1 MNATK
6 RSPAPY
12 AVIGIFTG
20 LLLALVILVAAENDP
35 SWVLGESTLAD
46 LGVSGVEFTADLFMY
61 GSIIAGILVFVF
73 GVGKA
78 YVEDGC
84 SRASGI
90 MAALAGIFLV
100 LVGYYTA
107 DLGNGNV
114 NETVTWLFYI
124 FMALAV
130 ILSVFGDWAEGKRIN
145 AVIASVLIV
154 VIIGVAVG
162 KPVGYVEIASVA
174 CFVLWL
180 FSEGAK
186 MAVDVKAADSKPETA

>member
-1 MNATK
+1 M
-6 RSPAPY
+6 RS
-12 AVIGIFTG
+12 
-20 LLLALVILVAAENDP
+20 
-35 SWVLGESTLAD
+35 
-46 LGVSGVEFTADLFMY
+46 SG
-61 GSIIAGILVFVF
+61 GRRCG
-73 GVGKA
+73 
-78 YVEDGC
+78 
-84 SRASGI
+84 
-90 MAALAGIFLV
+90 GIFLI
-100 LVGYYTA
+100 LIGYYTA

-114 NETVTWLFYI
+114 NETVTWLFFI

-162 KPVGYVEIASVA
+162 KPVGYIEIASIA

-186 MAVDVKAADSKPETA
+186 MAVDVKAAGSNPETA